1 MPKSVSAIQSQIDT
15 CEENIKRSVDV
26 LVFMAEGQDIKYEV
40 DLESFI
46 ANIPSLDIKQASS
59 HIRKAIRLFNEVEK
73 IFSLENKR
81 RKYVEEMEEA
91 LDEKEKNE
99 DMKKMVRSI
108 GLKRK
113 AQFNIQAPGTIA
125 SIKDVKLEEE
135 VKEVEQKFD

>member
-1 MPKSVSAIQSQIDT
+1 
-15 CEENIKRSVDV
+15 
-26 LVFMAEGQDIKYEV
+26 MAEGQDIKYEV

-113 AQFNIQAPGTIA
+113 AQFNIQAPATIA
-125 SIKDVKLEEE
+125 SIKDVKLEE